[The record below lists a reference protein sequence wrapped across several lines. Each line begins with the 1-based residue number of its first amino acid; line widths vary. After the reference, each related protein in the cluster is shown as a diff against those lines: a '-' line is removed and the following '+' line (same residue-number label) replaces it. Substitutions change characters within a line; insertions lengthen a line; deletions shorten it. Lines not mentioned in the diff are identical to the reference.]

1 MLWTVAMT
9 KIALYDLDKT
19 ITKRPTYMS
28 FLLHAA
34 WRHERWRLFFL
45 PGLLFLFAGYLVR
58 ALNRGTLK
66 ERMHDMLLGS
76 PIDAD
81 RMAEIA
87 ESFAEVMLADNVY
100 PQARARIAKEKAAGH
115 RLVLAT
121 ASYGFYV
128 APLARRLGFDDVI
141 ATRVKYDEEGRILAE
156 IDGENCYGEAKLRRV
171 EAWAEAEGLTKADI
185 AVRFYSDSQT
195 DVPVFDWSTE
205 PIATNPTTR
214 LRNIARKNG
223 WRIIA
228 WG

>member
-1 MLWTVAMT
+1 MT

-19 ITKRPTYMS
+19 ITKRPTFMP
-28 FLLHAA
+28 FLMHAA
-34 WRHERWRLFFL
+34 WRHERWRLIFL
-45 PGLLFLFAGYLVR
+45 PGLLFLFGGYLLR
-58 ALNRGTLK
+58 ALDRGTLK

-76 PIDAD
+76 PVDAD

-87 ESFAEVMLADNVY
+87 ESFADATLADNVY

-121 ASYGFYV
+121 ASYAFYV
-128 APLARRLGFDDVI
+128 APLARKLGFDDVI
-141 ATRVKYDEEGRILAE
+141 GTLVKRDEEGRILAE

-171 EAWAEAEGLTKADI
+171 EAWAEAEGLTTDDI
-185 AVRFYSDSQT
+185 AVRFYSDSPT
-195 DVPVFDWSTE
+195 DIPVFQWSGE
-205 PIATNPTTR
+205 PIATNPTAR
-214 LRNIARKNG
+214 LRSIARKNG